1 MKQQKSVENRKEK
14 VFIASAAVI
23 SIFAAAL
30 LAGRC
35 VMDAIELMEFLGLLL
50 TLVYAAFCIT
60 AAVFLSVL
68 FHELGHLVFGLL
80 TGYELLIFRLW
91 NWMLVRVKG
100 KMQYQK
106 YYLAGTPGQCTMS
119 PPKGIWEG
127 MPTALYNMGG
137 VLGNLA
143 LFLLT
148 LLGVVLIPAAWI
160 RMFLGTIA
168 LASLWLAV
176 ENGIPVRLGDSDN
189 DGCHQRTLNQFPKE
203 ATRAFR
209 IQLKVMQCMSY
220 GVRLK
225 DLPDEWFER
234 QEGMPLSSD
243 LFGLIELLACNREM
257 ERGELKKAE
266 DRLDA
271 LEKAEGLSPL
281 LRYLTLVDLAS
292 CRMLLGEPI
301 EDLDGRL
308 GKGGRKFLKNR
319 DKVLSVQRMSYMI
332 AMFYEDN
339 QAKGAKIWLE
349 FEMVARWQ
357 PFDPQVL
364 MDRELIETAWEQYR
378 KMKGIQK
385 G

>member
-1 MKQQKSVENRKEK
+1 MKQRKSVENRKEK
-14 VFIASAAVI
+14 LFIASAAVI

-35 VMDAIELMEFLGLLL
+35 VMDAIELMEFLGLVV
-50 TLVYAAFCIT
+50 TPVYVAFCIT

-106 YYLAGTPGQCTMS
+106 YYLAGTAGQCTMS

-168 LASLWLAV
+168 LASL
-176 ENGIPVRLGDSDN
+176 
-189 DGCHQRTLNQFPKE
+189 
-203 ATRAFR
+203 
-209 IQLKVMQCMSY
+209 
-220 GVRLK
+220 
-225 DLPDEWFER
+225 
-234 QEGMPLSSD
+234 
-243 LFGLIELLACNREM
+243 
-257 ERGELKKAE
+257 
-266 DRLDA
+266 
-271 LEKAEGLSPL
+271 
-281 LRYLTLVDLAS
+281 
-292 CRMLLGEPI
+292 
-301 EDLDGRL
+301 
-308 GKGGRKFLKNR
+308 
-319 DKVLSVQRMSYMI
+319 
-332 AMFYEDN
+332 
-339 QAKGAKIWLE
+339 
-349 FEMVARWQ
+349 
-357 PFDPQVL
+357 
-364 MDRELIETAWEQYR
+364 
-378 KMKGIQK
+378 
-385 G
+385 